1 MQGEV
6 DAITFIII
14 LIMVVGGIGMCV
26 TPFHGHSWWFL
37 PIGILSIIAGFTL
50 AWMTR
55 E

>member
-6 DAITFIII
+6 DSITFVII
-14 LIMVVGGIGMCV
+14 LIMIFGGLGLCIS
-26 TPFHGHSWWFL
+26 PAHGQSWWFL

-50 AWMTR
+50 AWITR